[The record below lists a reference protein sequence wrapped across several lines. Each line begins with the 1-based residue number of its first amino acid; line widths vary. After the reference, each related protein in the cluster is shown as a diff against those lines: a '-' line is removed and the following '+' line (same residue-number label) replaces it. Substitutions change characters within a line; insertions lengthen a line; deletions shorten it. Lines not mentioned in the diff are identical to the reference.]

1 MCETTP
7 SALLSPGTAVPIQA
21 ACTVRTHVGD
31 DQAADCYRPTMFR
44 SSGGTISAKMGLLQ
58 AGAAAAMHRPMR
70 NRTTAYRAVA
80 PTDVPSNG
88 RPCNHGPRPEAPYT
102 HQLCKGQVQSTRGAQ
117 HCQVILQASCS
128 ALLDSALQSLLR
140 VITRPQQK
148 LLAWQCTLNSK
159 TENGTPAN
167 TLAWHT
173 MMRPCFDHLCAM
185 PAPAH

>member
-1 MCETTP
+1 MAHV
-7 SALLSPGTAVPIQA
+7 SNNQA
-21 ACTVRTHVGD
+21 ASSR
-31 DQAADCYRPTMFR
+31 RPTMFR

-80 PTDVPSNG
+80 PADVPSNG
-88 RPCNHGPRPEAPYT
+88 RPCNQGPRPQAPRT
-102 HQLCKGQVQSTRGAQ
+102 NHFCRRGLQTTCVAQ
-117 HCQVILQASCS
+117 HRQVITQALRILQCPGRQDA
-128 ALLDSALQSLLR
+128 ASLLQ
-140 VITRPQQK
+140 IIIAPEQK
-148 LLAWQCTLNSK
+148 LLAWQCTLNSS

-173 MMRPCFDHLCAM
+173 MMRPCLDHLCVK